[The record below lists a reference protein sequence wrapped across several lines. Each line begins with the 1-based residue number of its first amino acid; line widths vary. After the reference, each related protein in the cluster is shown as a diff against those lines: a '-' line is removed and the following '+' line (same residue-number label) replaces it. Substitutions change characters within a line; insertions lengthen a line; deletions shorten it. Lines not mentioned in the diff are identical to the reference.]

1 MNETLSVRNAD
12 CLLLVTATYPA
23 PGRLSLRYH
32 MHNHGPLALYLSTQ
46 LAPPTASNGAAPPPP
61 DPNQVHI
68 QVEPAGVHL
77 DKALM
82 DLSFREDLRVLD
94 IPYLTQVLPGHS
106 FEQTLSLALPL
117 HPYRVHG
124 SRAGQASPVALPLR
138 FSLGYFKGEAG
149 ITTCEPADGLPAGTY
164 QVAPSH
170 SRTQQVLTAGPF
182 QEPVPVANATPSA
195 ELAPDASPESWTP
208 WG

>member
-12 CLLLVTATYPA
+12 CLLLVTATSPA

-32 MHNHGPLALYLSTQ
+32 VHNHGPLALYLGTQ
-46 LAPPTASNGAAPPPP
+46 LAAPAAGNGAAPPPP

-106 FEQTLSLALPL
+106 FEQ
-117 HPYRVHG
+117 
-124 SRAGQASPVALPLR
+124 
-138 FSLGYFKGEAG
+138 
-149 ITTCEPADGLPAGTY
+149 
-164 QVAPSH
+164 H
-170 SRTQQVLTAGPF
+170 SAWPCPCTPTACTAAGP
-182 QEPVPVANATPSA
+182 ARRRR
-195 ELAPDASPESWTP
+195 
-208 WG
+208 